1 MCGKAGQA
9 CWGIGGTYKSSHPL
23 AAPPACL
30 PMSPKP
36 SWPAF
41 SRQAG
46 STGCNRC
53 GVTAVQVQPPS
64 PWASD
69 KEKKCVV
76 INLPPALNGLGLQ
89 AYRLNFS
96 PIFHRSHAV
105 ACQGAASEQS
115 SDGVLD
121 VWQGTN

>member
-1 MCGKAGQA
+1 MN
-9 CWGIGGTYKSSHPL
+9 
-23 AAPPACL
+23 
-30 PMSPKP
+30 PKP
-36 SWPAF
+36 SWPAL

-46 STGCNRC
+46 GTGSNSP

-76 INLPPALNGLGLQ
+76 INLQPARNGLGLQ

-96 PIFHRSHAV
+96 PIFHRSHMV
-105 ACQGAASEQS
+105 ACQGAARE
-115 SDGVLD
+115 
-121 VWQGTN
+121 